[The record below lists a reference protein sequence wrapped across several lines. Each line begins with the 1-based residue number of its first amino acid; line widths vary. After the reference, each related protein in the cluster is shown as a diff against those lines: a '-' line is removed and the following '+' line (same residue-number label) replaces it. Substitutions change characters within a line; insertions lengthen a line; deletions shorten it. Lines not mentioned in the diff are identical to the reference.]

1 MKSDWTEAVSSVIS
15 TATLEMP
22 TGTWMQKGGRIG
34 QHTEHLSFMLAEMQ
48 VLPRT
53 YPDAK
58 W

>member
-1 MKSDWTEAVSSVIS
+1 
-15 TATLEMP
+15 MP

>member
-1 MKSDWTEAVSSVIS
+1 RPDPVPEQI
-15 TATLEMP
+15 
-22 TGTWMQKGGRIG
+22 GGRQG
-34 QHTEHLSFMLAEMQ
+34 RHTEQLSFLLAEMQ